1 MRIPRA
7 HIYSGSCRPLWLFGY
22 KTLTFYGW
30 ASHLILLSLIV
41 PYAVLYPECI
51 STLGLASF
59 AFARHYSRNLVWFLF
74 LFLLRCFS
82 SEGSLVVAMDSLQRP
97 TTWLVGGFPI
107 RTSPDQSVFAAPRSL
122 SQLIASFIGSQCQG
136 ILLVLFF
143 AWTILHLLSQ
153 ILFLTWVSQIGFFSL
168 ANCNTITCLYGKTI
182 FYYFETFVSS
192 SSTILLS

>member
-7 HIYSGSCRPLWLFGY
+7 RTYSGSCRSIRSFGY

-30 ASHLILLSLIV
+30 ASHLILLDLQV
-41 PYAVLYPECI
+41 PYAVHYPKSI

-59 AFARHYSRNLVWFLF
+59 AFARHYSRNLGWFLF

-82 SEGSLVVAMDSLQRP
+82 SEGSLDVAMYSPQRP

-143 AWTILHLLSQ
+143 AWTNSPFVFPQ
-153 ILFLTWVSQIGFFSL
+153 ILFLTWVSQIGFVLLIVIQLPAVRKNHEYWS
-168 ANCNTITCLYGKTI
+168 
-182 FYYFETFVSS
+182 ET
-192 SSTILLS
+192 

>member
-7 HIYSGSCRPLWLFGY
+7 RIYSGSCRPSRLFGY

-30 ASHLILLSLIV
+30 ASHLILLSPQVL
-41 PYAVLYPECI
+41 YAVRNPVGI
-51 STLGLASF
+51 STRGLASF
-59 AFARHYSRNLVWFLF
+59 AFARHYSRNLGWFLF

-82 SEGSLVVAMDSLQRP
+82 SEGSLTVTMDSSQCR
-97 TTWLVGGFPI
+97 TTWLVRGFPI
-107 RTSPDQSVFAAPRSL
+107 RTSPDQSIFAAPRSL

-143 AWTILHLLSQ
+143 AWTNSPLAFTS
-153 ILFLTWVSQIGFFSL
+153 FVPYMSFANRFCF

-182 FYYFETFVSS
+182 L
-192 SSTILLS
+192 ILI